1 MTHPFPMI
9 LFARLT
15 AVKRTTTRT
24 TATATFSI
32 NTAFRTL
39 KTAMTDQM
47 SNGRARDHG
56 TNDDY
61 FATIHHISNIVRR
74 DIYLERTLKKMCISR
89 IVNSELVYRVLHSCS
104 NSGIESFRFF
114 NWVQTQHP
122 QYEPTTVEFEE
133 LLKILAKTRY

>member
-1 MTHPFPMI
+1 MI
-9 LFARLT
+9 LFTRLT
-15 AVKRTTTRT
+15 SVKRT

-32 NTAFRTL
+32 DTAFRTL

-47 SNGRARDHG
+47 SNGKMGNGRARDHE

-74 DIYLERTLKKMCISR
+74 DIYLERTLNKMCISR

-104 NSGIESFRFF
+104 NSGIKSFCFF